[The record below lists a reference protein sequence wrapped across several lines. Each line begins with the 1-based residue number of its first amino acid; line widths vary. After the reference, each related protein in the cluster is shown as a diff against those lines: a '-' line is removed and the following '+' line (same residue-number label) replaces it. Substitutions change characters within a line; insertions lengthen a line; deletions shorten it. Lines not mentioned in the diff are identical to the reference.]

1 LALNVTAFAGAACL
15 AFASASGAEPPLLI
29 LAADNNRIVERT
41 MDSARYERVSVLT
54 NEHGILLWQ
63 TNRFTLLAHGLHYPD
78 PVTGQW
84 RESEELVEAHPD
96 GAIARRGAYRTI
108 FSADVAS

>member
-1 LALNVTAFAGAACL
+1 
-15 AFASASGAEPPLLI
+15 
-29 LAADNNRIVERT
+29 
-41 MDSARYERVSVLT
+41 VSVLT